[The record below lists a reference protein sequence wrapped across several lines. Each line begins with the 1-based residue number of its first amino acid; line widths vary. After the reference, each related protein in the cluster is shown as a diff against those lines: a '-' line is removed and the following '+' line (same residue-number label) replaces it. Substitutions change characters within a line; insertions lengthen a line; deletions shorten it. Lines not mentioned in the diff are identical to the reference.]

1 MSAATKFVTLEG
13 RFKMHRGG
21 HIESPAMAYE
31 TWGDLNEKKDNA
43 VLIFS
48 GLSPSAHAA
57 SSGADHTP
65 GRWEDM
71 TPEERPPPE
80 RD

>member
-1 MSAATKFVTLEG
+1 MGEATKFVTLEG

-21 HIESPAMAYE
+21 YLQSPVVAYE
-31 TWGDLNEKKDNA
+31 TWGQLNEARDNA

-57 SSGADHTP
+57 SSGRDPTP
-65 GRWEDM
+65 GWWEDM
-71 TPEERPPPE
+71 R
-80 RD
+80 